1 MKIDPSAISPIANR
15 VDSEVSQ
22 AKKETV
28 AANLK
33 DSFVEAASDK
43 AQLFSHVNS
52 QKLNGGSG
60 IVSGFDVSS
69 DQSPSIQIEKGTAVN
84 PAGKL
89 VDVEAKDSIVNIS

>member
-1 MKIDPSAISPIANR
+1 MKIDPSAVSPITKR

-43 AQLFSHVNS
+43 AQLFFSR
-52 QKLNGGSG
+52 KC
-60 IVSGFDVSS
+60 
-69 DQSPSIQIEKGTAVN
+69 
-84 PAGKL
+84 
-89 VDVEAKDSIVNIS
+89 AKAQ